1 LIDLPVHEVAPQLTS
16 SIAPRSITR
25 SWRQVLFF
33 WGRLLV
39 SMLVWQLFKEVVSEI
54 HSFFASPSHGRRS
67 RWCGLD
73 GRKNAISPFQNACER
88 LGDTSCSLLFA
99 TFIFI

>member
-1 LIDLPVHEVAPQLTS
+1 VAPQLTS

-39 SMLVWQLFKEVVSEI
+39 SMLVWQLFKEVVSDSQSLPR
-54 HSFFASPSHGRRS
+54 SFERASSDSFGVS
-67 RWCGLD
+67 
-73 GRKNAISPFQNACER
+73 
-88 LGDTSCSLLFA
+88 
-99 TFIFI
+99 